1 MQQKLKILGIASIG
15 IGIISATLI
24 LFGIKG
30 LFLSLPVG
38 FSGMVCSC
46 IYIFIDTKY
55 SINKNKFTAGV
66 LGVILNSIPIVL
78 IMVLIIVNKGKH

>member
-1 MQQKLKILGIASIG
+1 MQQRIKILGIASIG
-15 IGIISATLI
+15 IGIISSALI

-38 FSGMVCSC
+38 FIGMVCSC
-46 IYIFIDTKY
+46 TYIFFDTKY
-55 SINKNKFTAGV
+55 SINKAKFTLGV

-78 IMVLIIVNKGKH
+78 VMILVFVNKH

>member
-1 MQQKLKILGIASIG
+1 MQQKIKILGIASIG
-15 IGIISATLI
+15 IGIISAALI

-38 FSGMVCSC
+38 FVGMVCSC
-46 IYIFIDTKY
+46 IYIFFDTKY
-55 SINKNKFTAGV
+55 DINKSKFTAGI

-78 IMVLIIVNKGKH
+78 IMILVFVNKGKH